1 MGNELEVIT
10 TPNPSFGIGSFRD
23 KLINKVNFT
32 KSVGIEVNFLASDYE
47 DLNDDEDV
55 VISQKER
62 RSSIQLSDQAMNRLC
77 QSWKNALI
85 IKLLGRSHTYNYLQ
99 AQLQQK

>member
-1 MGNELEVIT
+1 MGNKPKVIT
-10 TPNPSFGIGSFRD
+10 TPNPFFGNGSFKD

-32 KSVGIEVNFLASDYE
+32 KSVGIKVNFLDADYE

-55 VISQKER
+55 MISQKKHR
-62 RSSIQLSDQAMNRLC
+62 PSIQFLDQAMNRLY
-77 QSWKNALI
+77 QPWKNALMV
-85 IKLLGRSHTYNYLQ
+85 KLLRRSHTYNYLQ